1 MKQIISALLNAQ
13 KSMGNATKDNVNPFF
28 KSKYADLNSVR
39 EAVTPLLN
47 ANGIVVLQP
56 MCTVDGN
63 EYVKTILMHESGE
76 SLESYTKI
84 ICKSQNDPQTYGSGV
99 TYARR
104 YGLASFLSIGAD
116 DDDGNKAS
124 QEPKKVELTKFQKD
138 NEMLIINAENEESLK
153 SIYKSFS
160 EDEQKRLN
168 KLTTDKKTELTT
180 IK

>member
-56 MCTVDGN
+56 MCTVDGS

-76 SLESYTKI
+76 VLESYTKI
-84 ICKSQNDPQTYGSGV
+84 ICKSQNDPQAYGSGV

-104 YGLASFLSIGAD
+104 YGLQSFMSIGAD
-116 DDDGNKAS
+116 DDDGNIASKAEVFKPTKEQIS
-124 QEPKKVELTKFQKD
+124 NEL
-138 NEMLIINAENEESLK
+138 LISNAENLESLGK
-153 SIYKSFS
+153 IFKSF
-160 EDEQKRLN
+160 DLQEQKRLT
-168 KLTTDKKTELTT
+168 KFTTERKTELT

>member
-1 MKQIISALLNAQ
+1 MKQIITALLNAQ
-13 KSMGNATKDNVNPFF
+13 KSMGNATKDNLNPFF

-56 MCTVDGN
+56 MFTIDGS

-76 SLESYTKI
+76 VLESYTKI
-84 ICKSQNDPQTYGSGV
+84 ICKSQNDPQAYGSGV

-104 YGLASFLSIGAD
+104 YGLQSFMSIGAD
-116 DDDGNKAS
+116 DDDGNTASKAEVFKPTKEQIS
-124 QEPKKVELTKFQKD
+124 NEL
-138 NEMLIINAENEESLK
+138 LISNAKNLESLGK
-153 SIYKSFS
+153 IFKSF
-160 EDEQKRLN
+160 DLQEQKRLT
-168 KLTTDKKTELTT
+168 KFTTERKTELT

>member
-1 MKQIISALLNAQ
+1 MKNIIIALLKAQ
-13 KSMGNATKDNVNPFF
+13 REMGNATKDNVNPFF

-56 MCTVDGN
+56 MCTVDGS
-63 EYVKTILMHESGE
+63 EYVKTVLMHESGE
-76 SLESYTKI
+76 ILESYTKI
-84 ICKSQNDPQTYGSGV
+84 ICKSQNDPQAYGSGV

-104 YGLASFLSIGAD
+104 YGLQSFMSIGAD

-124 QEPKKVELTKFQKD
+124 KQEIYKPTKEQIANEL
-138 NEMLIINAENEESLK
+138 LIANSENLESLSK
-153 SIYKSFS
+153 IFKSF
-160 EDEQKRLN
+160 DLQEQKRLT
-168 KLTTDKKTELTT
+168 KFTTERKTELT

>member
-1 MKQIISALLNAQ
+1 MKNIIIALLKAQ
-13 KSMGNATKDNVNPFF
+13 REMGNATKDNVNPFF

-56 MCTVDGN
+56 MCTVDGS
-63 EYVKTILMHESGE
+63 EYVKTVLMHESGE
-76 SLESYTKI
+76 ILESYTKI
-84 ICKSQNDPQTYGSGV
+84 ICKSQNDPQAYGSGV

-104 YGLASFLSIGAD
+104 YGLQSFMSIGAD

-124 QEPKKVELTKFQKD
+124 KQEIYKPTKEQIANEL
-138 NEMLIINAENEESLK
+138 LIANAENLESLSK
-153 SIYKSFS
+153 IFKSF
-160 EDEQKRLN
+160 DLQEQKRLT
-168 KLTTDKKTELTT
+168 KFTTERKTELT